1 MINHDIKP
9 IEPERRKWGSLAF
22 ISLWS
27 VVAFNMSNFQLGS
40 SLLSVGLNW
49 WQSVVA
55 TLLGHIFAAVLIIIV
70 SFPGLY
76 YHISFPLSQRMTWGF
91 NGAIFV
97 VMNRILLS
105 VIWFGVQSWQGGLMT
120 YVCLR
125 SWFPSIDNLPPTFS
139 PSTGMNLA
147 QFVGFIVF
155 FVLQLPFLLV
165 SPAHLRYLAYVST
178 VVGLIVQLVLVIWAC
193 STMEA
198 FGDILNN
205 THNVGGGQLGWSF
218 VFGITVTMSSIT
230 SGTLSV
236 CDYTRFAKRPRS
248 GILPQFAGFLP
259 AWLSNVF
266 GILTVAGT
274 QKRFGAE
281 LWSVVQLLMA
291 IQDQNPTTATRCA
304 VWFAGFSFLINQL
317 ALNIIGNSF
326 SGGTDMASLLPKY
339 INIRRGQYLT
349 AILGL
354 VINPWY
360 LVSGALV
367 FLSVMSAYTVF
378 LQPFLGTVAASYF
391 VLYKQRIKVSDLYK
405 LSGNIYWYNHGVNWR
420 AIVSWA
426 VGVAPHLPG
435 FLHTVNPTIKVGT
448 GAEHMYL
455 LTAISSFAIS
465 FTMTVILGYMFP
477 VRSQQE
483 FVNSVSRQEAIQ
495 LKEDF
500 INSSDIMRGVE
511 VPLPGEK
518 SSRISEIEK
527 DSEKM

>member
-1 MINHDIKP
+1 M
-9 IEPERRKWGSLAF
+9 L
-22 ISLWS
+22 
-27 VVAFNMSNFQLGS
+27 
-40 SLLSVGLNW
+40 
-49 WQSVVA
+49 
-55 TLLGHIFAAVLIIIV
+55 
-70 SFPGLY
+70 
-76 YHISFPLSQRMTWGF
+76 
-91 NGAIFV
+91 
-97 VMNRILLS
+97 NRILLS

-125 SWFPSIDNLPPTFS
+125 AWVPSIDNLPPTFP
-139 PSTGMNLA
+139 PSVGMTLA

-165 SPAHLRYLAYVST
+165 NPTRLRYLAYVST

-193 STMEA
+193 STMET

-205 THNVGGGQLGWSF
+205 KQNVGGGQLGWSF

-236 CDYTRFAKRPRS
+236 CDYTRFAKRPQS
-248 GILPQFAGFLP
+248 GILPQLAGFLP

-291 IQDQNPTTATRCA
+291 IQDRNSTAATRCA

-317 ALNIIGNSF
+317 ALNVIGNSF

-391 VLYKQRIKVSDLYK
+391 VLYKQRIKVSDLYR
-405 LSGNIYWYNHGVNWR
+405 LSGNIYWYNYGVNWR
-420 AIVSWA
+420 AIVS
-426 VGVAPHLPG
+426 V
-435 FLHTVNPTIKVGT
+435 
-448 GAEHMYL
+448 
-455 LTAISSFAIS
+455 SFSHQI
-465 FTMTVILGYMFP
+465 
-477 VRSQQE
+477 
-483 FVNSVSRQEAIQ
+483 
-495 LKEDF
+495 
-500 INSSDIMRGVE
+500 
-511 VPLPGEK
+511 
-518 SSRISEIEK
+518 
-527 DSEKM
+527 